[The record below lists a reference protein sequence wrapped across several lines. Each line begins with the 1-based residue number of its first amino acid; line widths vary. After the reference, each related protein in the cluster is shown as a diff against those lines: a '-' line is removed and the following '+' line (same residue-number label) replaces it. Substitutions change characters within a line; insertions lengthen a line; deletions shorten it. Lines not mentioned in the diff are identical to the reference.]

1 MFTAG
6 DAPIRANGITLTQ
19 PADDS
24 PVIPSTMQ
32 FNGGGGDSTTLQ
44 TNGLRLGNG
53 DLQSTKSLSPLSFA
67 ARSSAASPHLRTLQ
81 PNQYG
86 ATCPIGSAK
95 SPQLPAAPVHATIP
109 LPHVDERNF
118 LQSEDA
124 RRLQL
129 LQQHQEFQD
138 HQHQQKQE
146 YHNQQVQQQQ
156 RDYHEYQYQLQ
167 QQQSLQEQHE
177 HEHEPHAG
185 APSSSVHNND
195 TIDLAGLSLGGGGGG
210 GGGAFRGAHALGL
223 PAAHAQPALTLD
235 APYDAYA
242 GMGLGPM
249 SGLPASASDGGLGG
263 AHKTPNVYINGL
275 PPHFREDQ
283 LHDLTAPFGEI
294 RSVRTF
300 TRHVRDSE
308 SGYGFVL
315 CVFFLL
321 RNVGGAS
328 DACRSINRFA
338 TIEAAERCIISLRR
352 YRNLHPTFSKVR

>member
-1 MFTAG
+1 MYSRSSPTFIIGDAAG
-6 DAPIRANGITLTQ
+6 APIRANGITLTQ

-24 PVIPSTMQ
+24 PVIPLTIQ
-32 FNGGGGDSTTLQ
+32 FPNGGDSASLQ
-44 TNGLRLGNG
+44 TNGLRLGSG
-53 DLQSTKSLSPLSFA
+53 ELQSTKSLSPLSFA

-109 LPHVDERNF
+109 LPHVDERSF

-124 RRLQL
+124 RRLQQ
-129 LQQHQEFQD
+129 LQQHQEF
-138 HQHQQKQE
+138 
-146 YHNQQVQQQQ
+146 HNQQQEEYHSQQQQ
-156 RDYHEYQYQLQ
+156 Q
-167 QQQSLQEQHE
+167 QQQQDYQDYHN
-177 HEHEPHAG
+177 HHHQQQQQYEPPAG
-185 APSSSVHNND
+185 APSSSMHNND
-195 TIDLAGLSLGGGGGG
+195 TIDLAGLSLGGAG

-223 PAAHAQPALTLD
+223 PTAHSQPALTLD

-242 GMGLGPM
+242 GALGPM
-249 SGLPASASDGGLGG
+249 ASLPASASDGSLGG

-283 LHDLTAPFGEI
+283 LYDLTAPFGEI

-315 CVFFLL
+315 CVSF
-321 RNVGGAS
+321 VGGCGCGA
-328 DACRSINRFA
+328 R
-338 TIEAAERCIISLRR
+338 LM
-352 YRNLHPTFSKVR
+352 TFY